1 MTSLFEKLDNE
12 SPAELQRRSLDS
24 LDWFRNNVRDI
35 RIRQDQALRE
45 GEVVT
50 TLELGKMYM
59 YYYDALHKD
68 TLPYFDKF
76 PLVVPIR
83 KYATGFIGLN
93 LHYIAPRY
101 RMILLNEM
109 FEYLNN
115 TNMDESTRFRM
126 TYDLLKSVS
135 RLKYFRPCLK
145 EYLYSQI
152 RSQFSLVPS
161 QYWELVAMLP
171 MQKFTVNANTVTG
184 KTRYRRLV
192 HQP

>member
-115 TNMDESTRFRM
+115 TNMDESTRFRL

-161 QYWELVAMLP
+161 QYWEMVAMLP
-171 MQKFTVNANTVTG
+171 MQKFTVNANTV
-184 KTRYRRLV
+184 YSESRRKFT
-192 HQP
+192 

>member
-1 MTSLFEKLDNE
+1 MTSLFEKLENE
-12 SPAELQRRSLDS
+12 TPEELKRRSLTS

-171 MQKFTVNANTVTG
+171 MQKFTVNANTV
-184 KTRYRRLV
+184 YSESRRKFT
-192 HQP
+192 

>member
-161 QYWELVAMLP
+161 QYWVLVAMLP
-171 MQKFTVNANTVTG
+171 MQKFTVNANTVYSESRSKFT
-184 KTRYRRLV
+184 
-192 HQP
+192 

>member
-1 MTSLFEKLDNE
+1 MLDLLE
-12 SPAELQRRSLDS
+12 QIQSETPLETERRSQES
-24 LDWFRNNVRDI
+24 LDWFKLRLRK
-35 RIRQDQALRE
+35 IRQPVNKLLTDDDFP
-45 GEVVT
+45 VVARP
-50 TLELGKMYM
+50 ELGKMYM

-171 MQKFTVNANTVTG
+171 MQKFTVNANTV
-184 KTRYRRLV
+184 YSESRRKFT
-192 HQP
+192 

>member
-83 KYATGFIGLN
+83 K
-93 LHYIAPRY
+93 
-101 RMILLNEM
+101 
-109 FEYLNN
+109 
-115 TNMDESTRFRM
+115 
-126 TYDLLKSVS
+126 
-135 RLKYFRPCLK
+135 
-145 EYLYSQI
+145 
-152 RSQFSLVPS
+152 
-161 QYWELVAMLP
+161 
-171 MQKFTVNANTVTG
+171 
-184 KTRYRRLV
+184 
-192 HQP
+192 